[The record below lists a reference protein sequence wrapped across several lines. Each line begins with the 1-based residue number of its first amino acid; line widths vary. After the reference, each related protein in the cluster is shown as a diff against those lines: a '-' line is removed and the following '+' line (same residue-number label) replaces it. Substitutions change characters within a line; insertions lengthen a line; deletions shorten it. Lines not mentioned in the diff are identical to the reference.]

1 MLNGVELLESIKL
14 IEKEK
19 GISKESI
26 INGLK
31 EGLQK
36 AYERF
41 YDTDAII
48 KIDIDEK
55 TGQITMHQELKV
67 VEELD
72 DDWLEITLQKARLQ
86 NPEAQIGDIIYKPIE
101 FSEEFS
107 RMVVNQVR
115 QIFQQKIR
123 EAERARIYEQFV
135 SLEGEVVQAKV
146 VGMNRENN
154 YVLDIN
160 GTTAY
165 LWKSKTINN
174 EIFQINEI
182 IDVYI
187 EIVDKE
193 SKLSQI
199 SISRTAPMFLTKL
212 IEREV
217 PEVRMGIVEVKAVSR
232 EPGKRSKVAVITHNE
247 NIEPIGAIIGVGG
260 NRINR
265 ISDILKGEKIDIIKW
280 DEDQNTYLINA
291 MTPVKVISI
300 NKIGDEYDI
309 VVPDTQLSLAIGKQG
324 IAAKLIAGLLKTKIN
339 IFSYSTALKENM
351 DILWN
356 GDTTKQEV
364 ETNTYTPKTKVTKK
378 EVKVEP
384 VVKNVKKVAKNT
396 TKKEENQ
403 IDVDALIAFQAEVEQ
418 EQELKM
424 QEELLKQEQAYKD
437 YEQSF
442 DKTVVRDDFD
452 LNDQKLETIKPVE
465 IQSIKP
471 VEVVEIKEEQPK
483 KVVEVVKEEI
493 KETNIEP
500 VVKVEK
506 EIKTEPVQQ
515 VVKTNTNKSN
525 AKFEQS
531 RSSYKKQKQKEEEID
546 FGFDLAN
553 EPDIDEID
561 ANLKAFNDAILKQ
574 EDDEDLDIDLDDYD
588 KYYD

>member
-1 MLNGVELLESIKL
+1 MLNGTELLESIKL

-48 KIDIDEK
+48 KIDINEK
-55 TGQITMHQELKV
+55 TGSITMHQELKV

-72 DDWLEITLQKARLQ
+72 DDWLEITLQKAKLQ
-86 NPEAQIGDIIYKPIE
+86 NPDAQIGDIIYKPIE

-123 EAERARIYEQFV
+123 EAERARIYEQFI

-165 LWKSKTINN
+165 LWKNKTINN

-187 EIVDKE
+187 EVVEKE

-199 SISRTAPMFLTKL
+199 AISRTAPAFLTKL

-217 PEVRMGIVEVKAVSR
+217 PEVKMGIVEIKGVSR
-232 EPGKRSKVAVITHNE
+232 EPGKRSKVAVVTHNQ
-247 NIEPIGAIIGVGG
+247 NVEPIGAIIGVGG

-265 ISDILKGEKIDIIKW
+265 ISDILKGEKIDVIRW
-280 DEDQNTYLINA
+280 SDDQITYLINA

-309 VVPDTQLSLAIGKQG
+309 VVPDSQLSLAIGKQG
-324 IAAKLIAGLLKTKIN
+324 ITAKLIASLLKTKIN
-339 IFSYSTALKENM
+339 IFSYSIALKENM

-364 ETNTYTPKTKVTKK
+364 ETNSYIPKTKISKK
-378 EVKVEP
+378 EEKIV
-384 VVKNVKKVAKNT
+384 NTIIKKPTK
-396 TKKEENQ
+396 KKEENI
-403 IDVDALIAFQAEVEQ
+403 IDVDALMAFQAEVEQ
-418 EQELKM
+418 EQDAKIYEEINQEL
-424 QEELLKQEQAYKD
+424 AD
-437 YEQSF
+437 
-442 DKTVVRDDFD
+442 DKVQPDSDKVKEIVNVIKNSDD
-452 LNDQKLETIKPVE
+452 E
-465 IQSIKP
+465 ITK
-471 VEVVEIKEEQPK
+471 VEIKTDDTAVNITTNNN
-483 KVVEVVKEEI
+483 VV
-493 KETNIEP
+493 TNDKLIND
-500 VVKVEK
+500 
-506 EIKTEPVQQ
+506 EIKTETKPNLTKIEVS
-515 VVKTNTNKSN
+515 KPN
-525 AKFEQS
+525 F
-531 RSSYKKQKQKEEEID
+531 KKQKHKEELNID
-546 FGFDLAN
+546 FNLEN

-574 EDDEDLDIDLDDYD
+574 EDEEDIDIDSLDDYD